1 MADHCFVMM
10 IDSGTAIEVSVT
22 MYDFSEPSEL
32 LPDAR
37 DGLNRKE
44 RVVLYCLMQTQKE
57 FKDRDLPT
65 ITLYGRVLE
74 HIDIGEAEFQHVL
87 ARMGGLTQNSG
98 NSARSG

>member
-57 FKDRDLPT
+57 FKDRNVPT

-74 HIDIGEAEFQHVL
+74 HIDMGEAEFEHIL
-87 ARMGGLTQNSG
+87 AKTIGLTQNSG
-98 NSARSG
+98 NPNRSG